1 MRTSRVTLA
10 APMWSHGGVQVM
22 VVEDYADYR
31 DALCAM
37 LAFESYRPMS
47 CPTAESAWTMLV
59 AGLRPAAIVLDLA
72 LPRMSGRE
80 LLKLVRAT
88 PWGILIPVLLLSG
101 WHRPDEHAIDADRVL
116 PKTAEPVS
124 IMRAIDRLVA
134 QGRRSDSADVLQR
147 KSDPTHRPVRPTSR
161 PRAAASS
168 PSHADE
174 PRTSRKPVP
183 FFVP

>member
-1 MRTSRVTLA
+1 MRTSRVTLG

-31 DALCAM
+31 DALCTM
-37 LAFESYRPMS
+37 LAFESYRPMP

-134 QGRRSDSADVLQR
+134 HGRRSASADVLQP
-147 KSDPTHRPVRPTSR
+147 KSDPSHRPMRPTSR
-161 PRAAASS
+161 RRAAASS
-168 PSHADE
+168 ASHSDE
-174 PRTSRKPVP
+174 PGTSGKPVP